1 MSESNFDSVI
11 SEIIFDTP
19 AGEIQEVYNSL
30 ITLAGENAKDT
41 ILDVIE
47 QYNVKNNIPIDV
59 DGNLVILSENTKS
72 GASRYTDA
80 VRGVSFTVDHLNKK
94 GLDVE
99 PLQDAASQEE
109 CKKLHEQITEYTA
122 KNYPGDVTIAV
133 NPIADSQKLE
143 IIIISTKYNPANF
156 WNGDWRSKY
165 TYDASSNQ
173 ISGSIEVHVHY
184 YEDGNVSFKSNKTV
198 ENTPANDVVDAISQ
212 IEGEFEKSLDVS
224 FTELNEK
231 QFKALRR
238 RLPITR
244 SKVNWGKAIG
254 NYRLGKDAAEGL

>member
-1 MSESNFDSVI
+1 MTESNFDSVV

-30 ITLAGENAKDT
+30 ITLVGDNAKDT

-59 DGNLVILSENTKS
+59 DGKLVILSENNKS
-72 GASRYTDA
+72 GASRYVDA
-80 VRGVSFTVDHLNKK
+80 VNGVSFTVDHLNKK
-94 GLDVE
+94 GLDIE
-99 PLQDAASQEE
+99 PMDNASSQEE
-109 CKKLHEQITEYTA
+109 CKMLHDQLTAYTA
-122 KNYPGDVTIAV
+122 KAYPGDVTV
-133 NPIADSQKLE
+133 GVYPIADSQEFE
-143 IIIISTKYNPANF
+143 IIAISTKYNPANF

-165 TYDASSNQ
+165 IYDSAANE
-173 ISGSIEVHVHY
+173 ISGSIDVQVHY

-198 ENTPANDVVDAISQ
+198 EKTAATDVVEAISQ
-212 IEGEFEKSLDVS
+212 IEQDFEKSLDTS
-224 FTELNEK
+224 FTDLNEK